1 MIAPAFAGVILAAG
15 YSTRMGRDKALLP
28 WHHTNF
34 LGAAIDMLFAST
46 DLVIIVG
53 GANSESLKPE
63 IYRRGAFL
71 TINPDPS
78 RGQFSSLQT
87 GLQEVLNR
95 GRDAAVVTLVDRP
108 PTVAATVAALTECF
122 RTESRAGKWA
132 VVPEV
137 IDAATGIAKHGHP
150 IILSREMIE
159 FIFKAPV
166 TSNARDVM
174 HAHQDRIR
182 YVTVEDGNTI
192 RNVNTPEE
200 YAALIG

>member
-28 WHHTNF
+28 WQNTNF
-34 LGAAIDMLFAST
+34 LGAAIEMLFAST
-46 DLVIIVG
+46 DLVIVVG
-53 GANSESLKPE
+53 GANVGSLKSE

-108 PTVAATVAALTECF
+108 PISSATVAALTESF
-122 RTESRAGKWA
+122 RIESRAGKWA
-132 VVPEV
+132 IVPEV
-137 IDAATGIAKHGHP
+137 IDPATGMAKHGHP
-150 IILSREMIE
+150 IILGREMIE
-159 FIFKAPV
+159 FILKAPV
-166 TSNARDVM
+166 TNNARDVM

-182 YVTVEDGNTI
+182 YVTVEDDNTI

-200 YAALIG
+200 YAALLG

>member
-34 LGAAIDMLFAST
+34 LGAAIEMLFAST
-46 DLVIIVG
+46 DQVIVVG
-53 GANSESLKPE
+53 GVNAESLKSE

-71 TINPDPS
+71 TINPDPQ

-87 GLQEVLNR
+87 GLQDVLNR

-108 PTVAATVAALTECF
+108 PTASATVTALTGSF

-137 IDAATGIAKHGHP
+137 ID
-150 IILSREMIE
+150 S
-159 FIFKAPV
+159 
-166 TSNARDVM
+166 
-174 HAHQDRIR
+174 
-182 YVTVEDGNTI
+182 
-192 RNVNTPEE
+192 
-200 YAALIG
+200 